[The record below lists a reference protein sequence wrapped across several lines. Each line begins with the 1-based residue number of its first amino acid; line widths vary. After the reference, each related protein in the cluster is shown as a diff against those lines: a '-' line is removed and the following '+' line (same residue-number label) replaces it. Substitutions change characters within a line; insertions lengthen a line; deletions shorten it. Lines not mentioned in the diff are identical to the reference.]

1 MTLILQKGNYVPD
14 GKGGFLRAQG
24 AQGLLAEAL
33 FRLSCR
39 RGAFPLLPQLGSR
52 LYTLTQEKPSA
63 WEMMARQYCAE
74 ALEGLDLTV
83 QQVQVTPLE
92 DSALHVAAYL
102 RYHGD
107 TVLAEVK
114 I

>member
-1 MTLILQKGNYVPD
+1 MTLVLQNGNYLPD
-14 GKGGFLRAQG
+14 GLGGFQRAQG
-24 AQGLLAEAL
+24 AKALLAEAL

-39 RGAFPLLPQLGSR
+39 RGAFPLLPKLGSR
-52 LYTLTQEKPSA
+52 LHSLIKEKPSA

-74 ALEGLDLTV
+74 ALEGLKL
-83 QQVQVTPLE
+83 QVEKVSVTAQGDDCLR
-92 DSALHVAAYL
+92 VAVYL